1 MNKKRTFI
9 IMVIALIL
17 SLFILP
23 SSFSIYRSGT
33 TGYGSGDLAE
43 WNVSLEQNGIVNS
56 LTIIPGMRTDSYTL
70 NVRSSSDVDIKYDV
84 IVSNLPSGVDVT
96 VDNKNPDLT
105 SANTLTFNNVG
116 TILYNTNNNLNTHT
130 LVFTATNNA
139 TFVNNQ
145 NVSINVIAKQIL
157 PS

>member
-1 MNKKRTFI
+1 MYK
-9 IMVIALIL
+9 
-17 SLFILP
+17 
-23 SSFSIYRSGT
+23 SSRV
-33 TGYGSGDLAE
+33 GYGSGDLAE
-43 WNVSLEQNGIVNS
+43 WNVTLEQNGIVNS

-70 NVRSSSDVDIKYDV
+70 NVKSLSEVDIKYDV
-84 IVSNLPSGVDVT
+84 IISNLPSGVNVT
-96 VDNKNPDLT
+96 IDNKNPDLT

-116 TILYNTNNNLNTHT
+116 TILYNTNDNRNTHT

-145 NVSINVIAKQIL
+145 NVSINVIAKQML

>member
-1 MNKKRTFI
+1 MDRKRI
-9 IMVIALIL
+9 IIIILMVIVS
-17 SLFILP
+17 SLFLMP
-23 SSFSIYRSGT
+23 SSFSAFKSGEN
-33 TGYGSGDLAE
+33 GDTVATLAK

-56 LTIIPGMRTDSYTL
+56 LTIIPGMRNDSYTL
-70 NVRSSSDVDIKYDV
+70 NVRNSSDVDIKYDV
-84 IVSNLPSGVDVT
+84 IVSNLPSGVNVT
-96 VDNKNPDLT
+96 IDNKNPDLT

-145 NVSINVIAKQIL
+145 NVNINVIAKQIL

>member
-1 MNKKRTFI
+1 MSKKKSIIVMLMIVIVCLFI
-9 IMVIALIL
+9 I
-17 SLFILP
+17 P
-23 SSFSIYRSGT
+23 TSFSVYKSSRV
-33 TGYGSGDLAE
+33 GYGSGDLAE
-43 WNVSLEQNGIVNS
+43 WNVTLEQNGIVNS

-70 NVRSSSDVDIKYDV
+70 NVKSLSEVDIKYDV
-84 IVSNLPSGVDVT
+84 IISNLPSGVNVT
-96 VDNKNPDLT
+96 IDNKNPDLT

-116 TILYNTNNNLNTHT
+116 TILYNTNDNRNTHT

-145 NVSINVIAKQIL
+145 NVSINVIAKQML